1 MLKYRERLT
10 RARRD
15 ERGISG
21 VEYAI
26 IVALVGVA
34 IVGVITI
41 LGRVLGG
48 GYSAAS
54 DGASAAASGQASSNG
69 TGASAPAG
77 AGGAESS
84 GGDASDGQGGS
95 SGGSSGGD
103 SPQVEDGSSDGGTGP
118 GGEQETGPGAGP
130 VEQAPGEGAEN
141 GGGGST
147 PGCTDGY
154 VVDATSGSC
163 VPSAKDTCIGDQTYD
178 EVSNNCLVPKCDGQS
193 YDAATGTC
201 VESAASKCAANKQG
215 YSSESNSCYPCAVGW
230 DATGSSCVPQKDCSA
245 DNKIPNGWNVCLSV
259 DEYVGT
265 LQGASLNSIK
275 NGWLPQPPKTTKTY
289 NVFSAADTSSWKDEP
304 WILSTAPY
312 SAKIVSVSVRS
323 TSNNLKD
330 DKIPVPNY
338 TADTITLTTP
348 NGPKYAQYELT
359 YTVQVTYPW
368 NGTTRTATKTLTT
381 TVGLQS

>member
-1 MLKYRERLT
+1 MLRFRERLT
-10 RARRD
+10 RARSD

-69 TGASAPAG
+69 TGASAPAA
-77 AGGAESS
+77 AGGAEST
-84 GGDASDGQGGS
+84 GDPAAGPGGS
-95 SGGSSGGD
+95 SGGSGGD
-103 SPQVEDGSSDGGTGP
+103 SPQVEGGSPGGGSTP
-118 GGEQETGPGAGP
+118 AGEQEAGPGAGP
-130 VEQAPGEGAEN
+130 GEQAPGEGAEN

-147 PGCTDGY
+147 PGCADGY
-154 VVDATSGSC
+154 VVDASSGSC
-163 VPSAKDTCIGDQTYD
+163 VPSAKGSCIGDQTYD
-178 EVSNNCLVPKCDGQS
+178 ETSNNCQIPKCEGQT
-193 YDAATGTC
+193 YDSSTGTC
-201 VESAASKCAANKQG
+201 VDSAASKCAAKKQG
-215 YSSESNSCYPCAVGW
+215 YSSESNACYPCAVGW
-230 DATGSSCVPQKDCSA
+230 DGSSNSCVPQKDCSA

-259 DEYVGT
+259 DEYVGA

-275 NGWLPQPPKTTKTY
+275 NGWLPQPQKTTKTY

-312 SAKIVSVSVRS
+312 SAEIVSVSVRS

-330 DKIPVPNY
+330 DKIPVPTY
-338 TADTITLTTP
+338 TADTITVTTP

-359 YTVQVTYPW
+359 YTVRVTYPW
-368 NGTTRTATKTLTT
+368 NGTTQFATKTLTT
-381 TVGLQS
+381 TVGLQSS

>member
-1 MLKYRERLT
+1 MVRFRERLT

-15 ERGISG
+15 EHGISG

-34 IVGVITI
+34 IVGVITV

-54 DGASAAASGQASSNG
+54 DHASAAASGVASGSP
-69 TGASAPAG
+69 ASPSAPAA
-77 AGGAESS
+77 AGGTESS
-84 GGDASDGQGGS
+84 GDVSAGPGGS

-103 SPQVEDGSSDGGTGP
+103 SPQIEGGSSDGGTES

-130 VEQAPGEGAEN
+130 VEQAPGAGAEN
-141 GGGGST
+141 GGGST
-147 PGCTDGY
+147 TGCADGY

-163 VPSAKDTCIGDQTYD
+163 VPSAKETCIGDQIYD
-178 EVSNNCLVPKCDGQS
+178 EKANNCRIPKCEGQA

-215 YSSESNSCYPCAVGW
+215 YSSESNACFPCAVGW
-230 DATGSSCVPQKDCSA
+230 DGSSNTCVPQKDCSA

-312 SAKIVSVSVRS
+312 SAEIVSVSVRS

-330 DKIPVPNY
+330 DKIPVPTY

-368 NGTTRTATKTLTT
+368 NGTTKTATKTLTT